1 MADIGGF
8 SVGSKLAWQIYPVA
22 GVRVSKLLS
31 IHLAYRWLDMEYET
45 GSGSDAFVYDVR
57 TFGPEIGLA
66 FHF

>member
-8 SVGSKLAWQIYPVA
+8 GVGSKLAWQIYPVA
-22 GVRVSKLLS
+22 GVRLSRLVSV
-31 IHLAYRWLDMEYET
+31 HLAYRVLDMDYGT
-45 GSGSDAFVYDVR
+45 GSGTDTFAYNMR